1 MEKCYYNIIRVQRHR
16 CYTTVQLWLSSF
28 TVGLWHYSR
37 AWNPVHAPRFS
48 SKVESSLKFVH
59 FLLLLN
65 PQDKKR
71 AVRL

>member
-1 MEKCYYNIIRVQRHR
+1 M

-28 TVGLWHYSR
+28 TVGFWHYSR
-37 AWNPVHAPRFS
+37 TWNPVHVPRFS
-48 SKVESSLKFVH
+48 SKIESSLELIV

-71 AVRL
+71 AVRLDPQLPFWGVR